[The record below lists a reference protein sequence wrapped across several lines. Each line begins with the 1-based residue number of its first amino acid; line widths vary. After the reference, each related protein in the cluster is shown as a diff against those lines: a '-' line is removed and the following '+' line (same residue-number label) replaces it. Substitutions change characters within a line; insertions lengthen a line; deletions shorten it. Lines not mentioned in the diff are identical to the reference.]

1 MKKFLMILALIATM
15 STSFTTEAKAPKQ
28 INPKIEVVNDQTV
41 IFKNVVKIE
50 LFTVFFDQ
58 TTYIYDL
65 KHGKLI
71 TVANGT
77 FAIELPM
84 GDYLVQSNKKITRTN
99 YEVIE
104 E

>member
-15 STSFTTEAKAPKQ
+15 SISFTTEAKAPKQ
-28 INPKIEVVNDQTV
+28 INPKIEVVNDKTV

-58 TTYIYDL
+58 TTYVYDL

>member
-1 MKKFLMILALIATM
+1 MILALIATM
-15 STSFTTEAKAPKQ
+15 SISFTTEAKAPKL
-28 INPKIEVVNDQTV
+28 INPKVEVVNDQTV

-58 TTYIYDL
+58 TTYVYDL